1 MYMGDQM
8 PNVLNRHF
16 IIRFCIFL
24 GLAANLISPRMIIA
38 RQIDSPADNVI
49 INEVLAN
56 EPGSSTKFE
65 WVELYNP
72 NPADNSMEGWIFVC
86 KDDTTSFPTQTV
98 IPAQGFLIIARQLI
112 STPPDSTSFEGY
124 WGDASGVWGDS
135 PEENFPI
142 IEAKM
147 SLTNSGGSVSLIDPE
162 KNAQTFTWDRD
173 CGDGVSLERVSPEE
187 EIWLCC
193 SSSDKS
199 TPGKKNSVS
208 VAFSDKL
215 RLNIEPNPFSPD
227 GDGFEDQAVF
237 RYTLPIESNL
247 TIKIYDLKGRLIK
260 TLIEDEPCV
269 SGELTWDG
277 KDDDGKTARIGIYVV
292 WAEAAG
298 NSHSQIK
305 TTVVVAR

>member
-1 MYMGDQM
+1 M
-8 PNVLNRHF
+8 PNVLSRHF

-24 GLAANLISPRMIIA
+24 GLVTNLISPRTVFALHIG
-38 RQIDSPADNVI
+38 SPVANVI
-49 INEVLAN
+49 INEVLTN
-56 EPGSSTKFE
+56 EPGSSTKLE

-72 NPADNSMEGWIFVC
+72 NLADLSMGNWFFVC
-86 KDDTTSFPTQTV
+86 KDDTTSFPAQTI
-98 IPAQGFLIIARQLI
+98 IPAQGFIIIARQLV
-112 STPPDSTSFEGY
+112 STPPDSISFEGQ

-135 PEENFPI
+135 PEESFPA

-147 SLTNSGGSVSLIDPE
+147 SLTNSGGSISLIDTE
-162 KNAQTFTWDRD
+162 KNIQTFTWDED

-187 EIWLCC
+187 ETWLCC
-193 SSSDKS
+193 SSSGKS
-199 TPGKKNSVS
+199 TPGQKNSVS
-208 VAFSDKL
+208 VVFSDRL
-215 RLNIEPNPFSPD
+215 QLNIEPNPFSPD
-227 GDGFEDQAVF
+227 GDGLEDQAVF
-237 RYTLPIESNL
+237 CYTLPIESNL

-260 TLIEDEPCV
+260 TLIEEESCV

-277 KDDDGKTARIGIYVV
+277 KDDDGKTARIVIYIV